1 MEKLDKLK
9 EHNLKII
16 ISIYILQFIF
26 LLVASF
32 CGNKNGMVLINMI
45 TYLFTLFLL
54 FYQKNRGYQFIILFY
69 LSLYVFILSRP
80 SIVMVKGMEWPYFST
95 HTICVAQSII
105 FFTIVFLYLGFCFG
119 SKRINNIFLKLDKDK
134 FYNFK
139 FTKLVKCC
147 LIVTMCCNFINELFI
162 LFSNFGHYTNIYIGI
177 SNGIPIIKNI
187 AEFNIYVF
195 ILYLA
200 MKPSKKNVTIFLIF
214 YLLCGLPGFVLGARS
229 AIIVK
234 IIFCFS
240 YLLLR
245 QCAYNEMW
253 FNKKIKIICFVLLPI
268 LICLMSV
275 VNYTREGKSV
285 FSFSPI
291 DLTVDFLYKQG
302 TSYDTLCETIEYRN
316 ELRDDYYI
324 NYTFGQGIDF
334 LLRNKI
340 SCKFTGLDALENGN
354 GIVNATQS
362 NNLAHRISYISLGKY
377 YLKGHGRGT
386 TYMSEI
392 YLDFGYMGLI
402 FFNFFIGL
410 FFSKII
416 EIFKKNSVIRI
427 LCLLGMEYLFII
439 PRFAFFSIFSYLIS
453 YYFWIFII
461 AIFICYKVLGR
472 KELKNE

>member
-1 MEKLDKLK
+1 MEKLK
-9 EHNLKII
+9 EHNLRLI
-16 ISIYILQFIF
+16 ISVYILQFIF
-26 LLVASF
+26 LLIASF
-32 CGNKNGMVLINMI
+32 YGSKNGMVFINMI
-45 TYLFTLFLL
+45 TYLFTLLVL
-54 FYQKNRGYQFIILFY
+54 FFQKNKGYQFIILFY

-80 SIVMVKGMEWPYFST
+80 SIVMIKGMRWPYFST
-95 HTICVAQSII
+95 HTICVSQSII
-105 FFTIVFLYLGFCFG
+105 FFTIVFLYFGFYFG
-119 SKRINNIFLKLDKDK
+119 TKKMDNSFFKMKKDNFYDLKFIKIIR
-134 FYNFK
+134 Y
-139 FTKLVKCC
+139 C
-147 LIVTMCCNFINELFI
+147 LIVTMCCNFINELSI
-162 LFSNFGHYTNIYIGI
+162 LLSNFGHYTNIYIGM
-177 SNGIPIIKNI
+177 NDGIPVIKNI

-195 ILYLA
+195 VLYLA
-200 MKPSKKNVTIFLIF
+200 TKPSKKNVTIFLMF
-214 YLLCGLPGFVLGARS
+214 YLLCGLPGFILGARS

-245 QCAYNEMW
+245 QCAYGEIW
-253 FNKKIKIICFVLLPI
+253 FNKKIKIICFMLLPV

-275 VNYTREGKSV
+275 VNYTREGESV
-285 FSFSPI
+285 LSFSPI

-316 ELRDDYYI
+316 KLRDDYYI

-334 LLRNKI
+334 FLRNKI
-340 SCKFTGLDALENGN
+340 SCKLTGLDPLENGN

-362 NNLAHRISYISLGKY
+362 NNLAHRISYISLGKA
-377 YLKGHGRGT
+377 YLEGHGRGT

-416 EIFKKNSVIRI
+416 EIFKKNTAIRF

-453 YYFWIFII
+453 YYFWLFII
-461 AIFICYKVLGR
+461 IIFVCYKVLIRR
-472 KELKNE
+472 KLKNG